1 MPEVVVTS
9 SPGKVI
15 LFGEHGVNRNQ
26 PAIAT
31 AVNIRTYCRVSKRDD
46 DLFTLESKGFKE
58 VLGKEQLLAFKRK
71 VDALRKINAF
81 DEIQKLAYN
90 FFSTS
95 RYVLAHIVEDLDCP
109 GLDVKWKSSLP
120 IRSGL
125 GSGAAASTAMSMA
138 VMEAIKYHPE
148 PDKLAYLAWQ
158 GDYIAHGGIASSLD
172 SSTCAYGRLIKYSV
186 SEGVEPLPFRIRLP
200 IVIGDTKVR
209 TDTATVN
216 THVRRWLDTHPM
228 RMHLF
233 REMGY
238 LVEHAVKALENHDL
252 TVLGRLMN
260 LHQLIQEK
268 IETSCPEIEKLI
280 EASLEAGAL
289 GAKISG
295 SGGGGIIVALVEPD
309 RLSDVADAIEKAG
322 GHGIIIDAGVEG
334 TRIEPR
340 ENWDKA
346 LNSSIIEDD

>member
-1 MPEVVVTS
+1 MSEVVVTS

-31 AVNIRTYCRVSKRDD
+31 AVNIRTYCRVSKRND
-46 DLFTLESKGFKE
+46 DLFSLNTKGFHE
-58 VLGKEQLLAFKRK
+58 VLEKKQLLAFKRK
-71 VDALRKINAF
+71 VNALRKINAF
-81 DEIQKLAYN
+81 DEIKILADN
-90 FFSTS
+90 FLSTPC
-95 RYVLAHIVEDLDCP
+95 YVLAHLIEGVDCS
-109 GLDVKWKSSLP
+109 GLDVAWKSSLP

-125 GSGAAASTAMSMA
+125 GSGAAASTSMA
-138 VMEAIKYHPE
+138 LAILKLIGDNPK

-172 SSTCAYGRLIKYSV
+172 SSTCAYGGLIKYSA
-186 SEGVEPLPFRIRLP
+186 SGGVEPLPLEIKLP
-200 IVIGDTKVR
+200 LVVGDTKIR

-216 THVRRWLDTHPM
+216 THVRKWLDDHPM

-238 LVEHAVKALENHDL
+238 LVEQAIDALENRNF
-252 TVLGRLMN
+252 TILGKLMN

-268 IETSCPEIEKLI
+268 IGTSCPENEKLI
-280 EASLEAGAL
+280 EASLSAGAL

-295 SGGGGIIVALVEPD
+295 SGEGGIIIALVEPD
-309 RLSDVADAIEKAG
+309 RLSEVADAIERAG
-322 GHGIIIDAGVEG
+322 GRSIIVDACVEG
-334 TRIEPR
+334 TRIEPGDVWR
-340 ENWDKA
+340 SLKPIYD
-346 LNSSIIEDD
+346 